1 MSAAVGDEQALD
13 AYSTLVATVAETAS
27 PSVVAIQ
34 TSTGKKSAGSGS
46 GFALTPDGLILTN
59 SHVIHGAKRIR
70 VETTQGTSDIAEIV
84 GEDPH
89 TDTALIRAR
98 VDVPP
103 IELGSSRLLRVGQ
116 LAIAIGNPFGF
127 ECSVTAGVVSALGRS
142 LRSSTGRLIDNVI
155 QTDTALN
162 PGNSGGPLCDSAGR
176 VIGMNTAIIASAQG
190 ICFATAI
197 DTVRWVAMELLRHGR
212 VRRGHLGIV
221 AQTVTVPQ
229 RLRRHVDLA
238 ERTAVRIVN
247 VSKEG
252 PAGRSGIEN
261 GDLLLRF
268 DGKPVVGIDDLLRSL
283 GAEQIGRQV
292 PVELWRFG
300 RLVQASVV
308 PVEPPRE

>member
-1 MSAAVGDEQALD
+1 MNAAVGDEQALD
-13 AYSTLVATVAETAS
+13 VYSTLVATVAEQAS

-34 TSTGKKSAGSGS
+34 TSSGKKSGGSGS

-103 IELGSSRLLRVGQ
+103 LELGSSRLLRVGQ

-238 ERTAVRIVN
+238 ERTAVRIVK
-247 VSKEG
+247 VTKEG

-268 DGKPVVGIDDLLRSL
+268 DSKPVVGIDDLLRSL

-308 PVEPPRE
+308 PVEPPSD

>member
-13 AYSTLVATVAETAS
+13 VYSTLVATVAETAS

-34 TSTGKKSAGSGS
+34 TSAGKKAGGSGS

-103 IELGSSRLLRVGQ
+103 LELGSSRLLRVGQ

-127 ECSVTAGVVSALGRS
+127 ECSVTAGVVSALGRT

-212 VRRGHLGIV
+212 VRRGHLGII

-283 GAEQIGRQV
+283 GADQIGRRV

>member
-1 MSAAVGDEQALD
+1 MNAAVGDEQALD
-13 AYSTLVATVAETAS
+13 VYSTLVATVAEQAS

-34 TSTGKKSAGSGS
+34 TSSGKKSGGSGS

-103 IELGSSRLLRVGQ
+103 LELGSSRLLRVGQ

-127 ECSVTAGVVSALGRS
+127 ECSVTAGVVSTLGRS

-238 ERTAVRIVN
+238 ERTAVRIVK
-247 VSKEG
+247 VTKEG

-268 DGKPVVGIDDLLRSL
+268 DSKPVVGIDDLLRSL

-308 PVEPPRE
+308 PVEPPSD

>member
-34 TSTGKKSAGSGS
+34 TTTGKKSGGSGS

>member
-1 MSAAVGDEQALD
+1 MSAAVGDLQALD
-13 AYSTLVATVAETAS
+13 VYSTLVATGAEQAS

-34 TSTGKKSAGSGS
+34 TSTGKKSGGSGS
-46 GFALTPDGLILTN
+46 GFALTPDGIILTN

-103 IELGSSRLLRVGQ
+103 LELGSSRHLRVGQ

-162 PGNSGGPLCDSAGR
+162 PGNSGGPLCDSSGR
-176 VIGMNTAIIASAQG
+176 AIGMNTAIIASAQG

-238 ERTAVRIVN
+238 ERTAVRIVK

-308 PVEPPRE
+308 PVEPPSD

>member
-1 MSAAVGDEQALD
+1 MTAAVDEQALD
-13 AYSTLVATVAETAS
+13 VYSTLVATVAERAS
-27 PSVVAIQ
+27 PSVIAIQ
-34 TSTGKKSAGSGS
+34 TSTGKKSGGSGS

-70 VETTQGTSDIAEIV
+70 VETTQGTSAIAELI

-103 IELGSSRLLRVGQ
+103 LELGSSRLLRVGQ

-176 VIGMNTAIIASAQG
+176 AIGMNTAIIASAQG
-190 ICFATAI
+190 ICFAIAI
-197 DTVRWVAMELLRHGR
+197 ETVRWAAMELLRHGR

-252 PAGRSGIEN
+252 PAGRSGIQD

-268 DGKPVVGIDDLLRSL
+268 DGNPVVGIDDLLRSL
-283 GAEQIGRQV
+283 GAEQIGRQI
-292 PVELWRFG
+292 PAELWRFG
-300 RLVQASVV
+300 RLVKASVV

>member
-1 MSAAVGDEQALD
+1 MNAAVDEKQALD
-13 AYSTLVATVAETAS
+13 VYSTLVATVAEQAS

-103 IELGSSRLLRVGQ
+103 LELGSSRLLRVGQ

-212 VRRGHLGIV
+212 VRRGHLGII

-238 ERTAVRIVN
+238 ERTAVRIVT

-252 PAGRSGIEN
+252 PARRSGIEN

-283 GAEQIGRQV
+283 GAEQIGRQI

-308 PVEPPRE
+308 PVEPPAD

>member
-1 MSAAVGDEQALD
+1 MSAASEDEALD
-13 AYSTLVATVAETAS
+13 AYSSLVATVAERAS
-27 PSVVAIQ
+27 PSVVAIR
-34 TSTGKKSAGSGS
+34 TSHEKNSAGSGS

-70 VETTQGTSDIAEIV
+70 VESTQGTSDIAEIV

-103 IELGSSRLLRVGQ
+103 LQLGSSRLLRVGQ

-127 ECSVTAGVVSALGRS
+127 ECSVTAGVLSALGRS

-176 VIGMNTAIIASAQG
+176 AIGMNTAIIASAQG

-238 ERTAVRIVN
+238 ERTAVRIVT

-252 PAGRSGIEN
+252 PAGRSGIES

-268 DGKPVVGIDDLLRSL
+268 DGKSVVGIDDLLRSL
-283 GAEQIGRQV
+283 GAEQIGRQI

-300 RLVQASVV
+300 RLVPLSVV
-308 PVEPPRE
+308 PVEPPRD

>member
-1 MSAAVGDEQALD
+1 MSAAVGEEQALD
-13 AYSTLVATVAETAS
+13 VYSTLVATVAEQAS

-34 TSTGKKSAGSGS
+34 TSTGKKPGGSGS

-98 VDVPP
+98 VDLPP
-103 IELGSSRLLRVGQ
+103 LELGSSRLLRVGQ

-212 VRRGHLGIV
+212 VRRSHLGIV

-252 PAGRSGIEN
+252 PARRSGIES

-268 DGKPVVGIDDLLRSL
+268 DSKPVVGIDDLLRSL
-283 GAEQIGRQV
+283 GAEQIGREV

-308 PVEPPRE
+308 PVEPPRD

>member
-1 MSAAVGDEQALD
+1 MSAAVADEQAPD
-13 AYSTLVATVAETAS
+13 VYSTLVSTVAEQAS

-34 TSTGKKSAGSGS
+34 TSTGKKSGGSGS

-70 VETTQGTSDIAEIV
+70 VETTQGASDIAEVV

-89 TDTALIRAR
+89 TDTAVIRAR

-103 IELGSSRLLRVGQ
+103 LELGSSRSLRVGQ

-176 VIGMNTAIIASAQG
+176 AIGMNTAIIASAQG
-190 ICFATAI
+190 ICFAIAI

-212 VRRGHLGIV
+212 VRRSHLGIV

-283 GAEQIGRQV
+283 GAEQIGQQI
-292 PVELWRFG
+292 PVELWRYG

>member
-1 MSAAVGDEQALD
+1 MNAAVEEKQALD
-13 AYSTLVATVAETAS
+13 VYSTLVATVAEQAS

-34 TSTGKKSAGSGS
+34 TSTGKKSGGSGS

-70 VETTQGTSDIAEIV
+70 VETTQGTSNIAEIV

-103 IELGSSRLLRVGQ
+103 LELGSSRLLRVGQ

-212 VRRGHLGIV
+212 VRRGHLGVV

-238 ERTAVRIVN
+238 ERTAVRIVT

-252 PAGRSGIEN
+252 PARRSGIEN

-283 GAEQIGRQV
+283 GAEQIGRQI

-308 PVEPPRE
+308 PVEPPED